1 MEAGNMRGQDLYQLL
16 FNSLDLP
23 ESVKATYL
31 ENVLKKY
38 SISSEELTIEI
49 LREIVADFLQETILE
64 LDQTQDQSIVQNQ

>member
-1 MEAGNMRGQDLYQLL
+1 MRGQDLYELL

-31 ENVLKKY
+31 ENDLKKY
-38 SISSEELTIEI
+38 SVSSEDLTIEI

-64 LDQTQDQSIVQNQ
+64 LDQNQDQAIVQNQ

>member
-1 MEAGNMRGQDLYQLL
+1 MRGQDLYELL

-38 SISSEELTIEI
+38 SVSSEDLTIEI

-64 LDQTQDQSIVQNQ
+64 LDQNQDQAIVQNQ

>member
-1 MEAGNMRGQDLYQLL
+1 MRGQDLYELL
-16 FNSLDLP
+16 FNPLDLP

-38 SISSEELTIEI
+38 SVSSEDLTIEI

-64 LDQTQDQSIVQNQ
+64 LDQNQDQAIVQNQ

>member
-1 MEAGNMRGQDLYQLL
+1 MRGQELYELL

-31 ENVLKKY
+31 EGVMKKY
-38 SISSEELTIEI
+38 SVSSDELTLDV

-64 LDQTQDQSIVQNQ
+64 LDQEPVQSNVQNQ

>member
-1 MEAGNMRGQDLYQLL
+1 MRGQDLYQLL

-23 ESVKATYL
+23 DGVKDRYL

-38 SISSEELTIEI
+38 SISSDELTIEI

-64 LDQTQDQSIVQNQ
+64 LDSAPEEVYAQNQ

>member
-1 MEAGNMRGQDLYQLL
+1 MRGQDLYELL

-38 SISSEELTIEI
+38 SVSSEELTVEI

-64 LDQTQDQSIVQNQ
+64 LDQAQDQAIVQNQ

>member
-23 ESVKATYL
+23 ESVKASYL

-38 SISSEELTIEI
+38 SITSEELTIEI

>member
-1 MEAGNMRGQDLYQLL
+1 MSGQDLYQLL

-38 SISSEELTIEI
+38 SVRSEDLTIEI

-64 LDQTQDQSIVQNQ
+64 LDQTPDQAIVQNQ